1 MKVKQLQLENVLF
14 LSWVVTGNCLD
25 VLVLG
30 YYDFSLVN
38 YPETQI
44 NSVTRLFLEE
54 MTGDKNT

>member
-14 LSWVVTGNCLD
+14 LSWVGTGNCLD

-44 NSVTRLFLEE
+44 SSVTRPFLEE
-54 MTGDKNT
+54 MTGNKNT

>member
-1 MKVKQLQLENVLF
+1 MKVKQPQLENVLF
-14 LSWVVTGNCLD
+14 LSWVGTGNWLD
-25 VLVLG
+25 VLILG

-44 NSVTRLFLEE
+44 SSVTRLFLEE